1 MKQTKKLVLA
11 PLLGFLML
19 VNLAALI
26 FTAVPLARAFQGNS
40 TRLGLKLIAE
50 SNASISA
57 FDIEKTAQVISSR
70 LSALG
75 VNLASVEPSQ
85 VEGEHLKVVIPAGN
99 DIGRIKE
106 VISYF
111 GILEL
116 IPIAKDT
123 KVPYPTREEASQA
136 AKALS
141 NTPFEILKY
150 QEGKEESYS
159 EKGWV
164 IVEKTALITGVDFR
178 EARAVRSQ
186 YGVNNYEIAFTL
198 SPEGASR
205 FSDWTGKNVGE
216 KLAIVLNREVKSAP
230 MIQGQ
235 IADRGQITGGFTRPS
250 AESLAIAL
258 SSGRLPYRVEIISEQ
273 ADKASKAVQKQTM
286 KLGGLS
292 LTFLALFVG
301 LLFVLTRKP
310 VESAS
315 RPTS

>member
-1 MKQTKKLVLA
+1 MTHTKKLVLA
-11 PLLGFLML
+11 LLLSSLML
-19 VNLAALI
+19 VNLAVII

-57 FDIEKTAQVISSR
+57 SDIEKANQVISSR

-85 VEGEHLKVVIPAGN
+85 VEGEHLKVLIPAGN
-99 DIGRIKE
+99 DVERIKE

-116 IPIAKDT
+116 IPVAKDT
-123 KVPYPTREEASQA
+123 QVPYPTREAASQA
-136 AKALS
+136 ARALS
-141 NTPFEILKY
+141 NTAFEILKY

-159 EKGWV
+159 AKGWV

-186 YGVNNYEIAFTL
+186 YGDYNYEIAFAL

-205 FSDWTGKNVGE
+205 FSDWTGKNVGAV
-216 KLAIVLNREVKSAP
+216 LAIVLNREVISAP
-230 MIQGQ
+230 RVQSQ
-235 IADRGQITGGFTRPS
+235 IADRGQITGSFTRQS
-250 AESLAIAL
+250 AETLAIAL

-273 ADKASKAVQKQTM
+273 ADKANKAVQKQTM
-286 KLGGLS
+286 KLGGMF

-310 VESAS
+310 V
-315 RPTS
+315 